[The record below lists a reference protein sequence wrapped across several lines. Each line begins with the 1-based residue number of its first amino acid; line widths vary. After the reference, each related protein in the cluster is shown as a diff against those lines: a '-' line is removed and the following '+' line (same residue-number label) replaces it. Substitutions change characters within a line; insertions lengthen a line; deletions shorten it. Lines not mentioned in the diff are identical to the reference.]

1 MSRLIPKFVQGALAV
16 ALAVSSSI
24 APAGALTPQQEL
36 DASTDALQRVI
47 NLSQVRKPTSSDK
60 ARLRDAAAEGLKHG
74 ENFLVTAKMKKKAT
88 GFDAEFQGHYLAG
101 LRKIRDGIDTNNS
114 EMLSEGA
121 RLINQFVD
129 WMQTQPRG

>member
-1 MSRLIPKFVQGALAV
+1 MSRLITKFVASALAA

-24 APAGALTPQQEL
+24 AQAGTLTPQQEL

-47 NLSQVRKPTSSDK
+47 NLSQVRKPTVSDK
-60 ARLRDAAAEGLKHG
+60 ERLRAAAAEGLKHG
-74 ENFLVTAKMKKKAT
+74 ENFLATANLKKPAT
-88 GFDAEFQGHYLAG
+88 GFDTEFRGHYLAG

-129 WMQTQPRG
+129 WMQKQPRG